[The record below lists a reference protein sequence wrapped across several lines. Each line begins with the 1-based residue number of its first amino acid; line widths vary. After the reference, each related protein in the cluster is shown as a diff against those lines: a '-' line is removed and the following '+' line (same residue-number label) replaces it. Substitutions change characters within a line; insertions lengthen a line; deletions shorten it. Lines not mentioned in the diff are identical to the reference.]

1 MRVWVND
8 DKIHI
13 FVWNISRE
21 EKNWRILYY
30 RWFQGHSSQL
40 YTSESHYHESHQTVL
55 LPKSK
60 QSFMMQQC
68 DSDRSPLEPFYVSP
82 AKLARLVGLHYFS
95 CQKCFFNYTLTFCSI
110 IIAVCESLTADCLP
124 SGSPTQ
130 FCVPV
135 KYFLSRLSSVSNL
148 LSSQVICQDNISR
161 LMWCPLIIC
170 NNWEWEGGLLET
182 SPTEQPSLLANLPQQ
197 DDWQI
202 LDKTINTDHQYC
214 HTS

>member
-1 MRVWVND
+1 MMTKSTFLCEIFLVKKRTEEYYITD
-8 DKIHI
+8 DFKATALSYTQAKAIIMNHI
-13 FVWNISRE
+13 KLFFYPRA
-21 EKNWRILYY
+21 
-30 RWFQGHSSQL
+30 
-40 YTSESHYHESHQTVL
+40 
-55 LPKSK
+55 K

-95 CQKCFFNYTLTFCSI
+95 CQKRFFNYTLTFCSI

-135 KYFLSRLSSVSNL
+135 KYFLARLSSVSNL

-170 NNWEWEGGLLET
+170 NNWE
-182 SPTEQPSLLANLPQQ
+182 
-197 DDWQI
+197 
-202 LDKTINTDHQYC
+202 
-214 HTS
+214 